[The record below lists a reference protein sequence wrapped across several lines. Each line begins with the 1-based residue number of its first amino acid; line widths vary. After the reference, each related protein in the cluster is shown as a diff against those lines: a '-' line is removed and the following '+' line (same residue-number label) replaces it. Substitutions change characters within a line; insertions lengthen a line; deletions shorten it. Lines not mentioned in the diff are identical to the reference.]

1 MKSNKNI
8 VLVGMM
14 GSGKSSIGKL
24 LSRKTGLDF
33 IDIDA
38 LIEKKENKSITEIF
52 KVNGEK
58 YFRDLGEK
66 ISIKKLKEYNSV
78 ISLGGGAFLNAKIRK
93 KSSLN
98 SITVWLNWKTS
109 TLIDRIKD
117 SKKRPVV
124 TNLKANEIKD
134 LIEERSKIYNLSD
147 YKVNC
152 DKLSKSEI
160 VDKIK
165 DFYENT

>member
-1 MKSNKNI
+1 MKSEKNI

-24 LSRKTGLDF
+24 LSKKIGLDF

-52 KVNGEK
+52 KLNGEK
-58 YFRDLGEK
+58 YFRDLEEK
-66 ISIKKLKEYNSV
+66 ISIKKLKEYNNV
-78 ISLGGGAFLNAKIRK
+78 ISLGGGSFLNAKIRK
-93 KSSLN
+93 QSSLN

-124 TNLKANEIKD
+124 TNLKANEIKG
-134 LIEERSKIYNLSD
+134 LIEERSKVYNSSD

>member
-1 MKSNKNI
+1 MKPEKNI

-24 LSRKTGLDF
+24 LSKKTGLDF

-52 KVNGEK
+52 KLNGEK
-58 YFRDLGEK
+58 YFRDLEEK
-66 ISIKKLKEYNSV
+66 ISIKKLKEYNNV
-78 ISLGGGAFLNAKIRK
+78 ISLGGGSFLNAKIRK
-93 KSSLN
+93 QSSLN

-109 TLIDRIKD
+109 TLINRIKD

-124 TNLKANEIKD
+124 TNLKVNEIKD
-134 LIEERSKIYNLSD
+134 LIEERSKIYNSSD

-165 DFYENT
+165 YFYENT

>member
-1 MKSNKNI
+1 MKPEKNI

-24 LSRKTGLDF
+24 LSKKIGLDF

-52 KVNGEK
+52 KLNGEK
-58 YFRDLGEK
+58 YFRDLEEK
-66 ISIKKLKEYNSV
+66 ISIKKLKEYNNV

-93 KSSLN
+93 QSSLN
-98 SITVWLNWKTS
+98 SITIWLYWKTS
-109 TLIDRIKD
+109 TLIDRIKNN
-117 SKKRPVV
+117 KKRPVV
-124 TNLKANEIKD
+124 TNLKANEIKG
-134 LIEERSKIYNLSD
+134 LIEERSKVYNSSD

>member
-1 MKSNKNI
+1 M
-8 VLVGMM
+8 
-14 GSGKSSIGKL
+14 
-24 LSRKTGLDF
+24 
-33 IDIDA
+33 
-38 LIEKKENKSITEIF
+38 
-52 KVNGEK
+52 
-58 YFRDLGEK
+58 
-66 ISIKKLKEYNSV
+66 
-78 ISLGGGAFLNAKIRK
+78 
-93 KSSLN
+93 
-98 SITVWLNWKTS
+98 NWKTS

-124 TNLKANEIKD
+124 TNLKANEIKVI
-134 LIEERSKIYNLSD
+134 IEERSKVYNSSD

>member
-58 YFRDLGEK
+58 YFRDLEEK
-66 ISIKKLKEYNSV
+66 ISIKKLKEYNNV

-117 SKKRPVV
+117 SKKRPVI

>member
-1 MKSNKNI
+1 MKSEKNI

-24 LSRKTGLDF
+24 LSKKTGLDF

-38 LIEKKENKSITEIF
+38 LIENKENKSITEIF
-52 KVNGEK
+52 KLNGEK
-58 YFRDLGEK
+58 YFRDLEEK
-66 ISIKKLKEYNSV
+66 ISIKKLKEYNNV

-93 KSSLN
+93 QSSLN

-124 TNLKANEIKD
+124 TNLKANEIKG
-134 LIEERSKIYNLSD
+134 LIEERSKVYNSSD

>member
-58 YFRDLGEK
+58 YFRDLEEK
-66 ISIKKLKEYNSV
+66 ISIKKLQEYNNV

-124 TNLKANEIKD
+124 TKLKISEIKS
-134 LIEERSKIYNLSD
+134 LIEERAKIYNSSD
-147 YKVNC
+147 FKINC
-152 DKLSKSEI
+152 DKLNKSEI
-160 VDKIK
+160 VDTIISL
-165 DFYENT
+165 YENK

>member
-1 MKSNKNI
+1 MKLEKNI

-24 LSRKTGLDF
+24 LSKKTGLDF

-38 LIEKKENKSITEIF
+38 LIENKENKSITEIF
-52 KVNGEK
+52 KLNGEK
-58 YFRDLGEK
+58 YFRDLEEK

-93 KSSLN
+93 QSSLN

-124 TNLKANEIKD
+124 RNLKANEIKD
-134 LIEERSKIYNLSD
+134 LIEERSKIYNSSD
-147 YKVNC
+147 YKINC
-152 DKLSKSEI
+152 DRLSKSEI
-160 VDKIK
+160 VNKIK
-165 DFYENT
+165 EFYENT

>member
-1 MKSNKNI
+1 MKS
-8 VLVGMM
+8 
-14 GSGKSSIGKL
+14 
-24 LSRKTGLDF
+24 
-33 IDIDA
+33 
-38 LIEKKENKSITEIF
+38 ENK
-52 KVNGEK
+52 
-58 YFRDLGEK
+58 
-66 ISIKKLKEYNSV
+66 V
-78 ISLGGGAFLNAKIRK
+78 ISLGGGGYINQKIRK
-93 KSSLN
+93 QTQLG

-109 TLIDRIKD
+109 TLIDRIKN

-124 TNLKANEIKD
+124 TNLKVNEIKG
-134 LIEERSKIYNLSD
+134 LIEERSKVYNSAD

>member
-58 YFRDLGEK
+58 YFRDLEEK
-66 ISIKKLKEYNSV
+66 ISIKKLQEYNNV

-124 TNLKANEIKD
+124 TNLKTNEIKD
-134 LIEERSKIYNLSD
+134 LIEERSKIYNSSD

-160 VDKIK
+160 INKIK
-165 DFYENT
+165 NFYENT

>member
-24 LSRKTGLDF
+24 LSKKTGLDF

-58 YFRDLGEK
+58 YFRDLEEK
-66 ISIKKLKEYNSV
+66 ISIKKLQEYNNV

>member
-58 YFRDLGEK
+58 YFRDLEEK
-66 ISIKKLKEYNSV
+66 ISIKKLQEYNNV

-124 TNLKANEIKD
+124 TNLKTNEIKD
-134 LIEERSKIYNLSD
+134 LIEERSKIYNSSD

-160 VDKIK
+160 VNKIK
-165 DFYENT
+165 NFYENT

>member
-58 YFRDLGEK
+58 YFRDLEEK
-66 ISIKKLKEYNSV
+66 ISIKKLQEYNNV

-124 TNLKANEIKD
+124 TNLKTNEIKD
-134 LIEERSKIYNLSD
+134 LIEERSKIYNSSD

>member
-58 YFRDLGEK
+58 YFRDLEEK

-117 SKKRPVV
+117 SKKRPVI

-160 VDKIK
+160 INKIK
-165 DFYENT
+165 NFYENT

>member
-24 LSRKTGLDF
+24 LSKKTGLDF

-52 KVNGEK
+52 KLNGEK
-58 YFRDLGEK
+58 YFRDLEEK
-66 ISIKKLKEYNSV
+66 ISIKKLKEYNNV

-134 LIEERSKIYNLSD
+134 LIEERSKIYNSSD

>member
-58 YFRDLGEK
+58 YFRDLEEK
-66 ISIKKLKEYNSV
+66 ISIKKLQEYNNV

-98 SITVWLNWKTS
+98 SITVWLNWKIS
-109 TLIDRIKD
+109 TLVDRIKD

-124 TNLKANEIKD
+124 TNLKTKEIKD
-134 LIEERSKIYNLSD
+134 LIEERSKIYNSSD

-160 VDKIK
+160 INKIK
-165 DFYENT
+165 NFYENT

>member
-1 MKSNKNI
+1 MKSEKNI

-24 LSRKTGLDF
+24 LSKKTGLDF

-38 LIEKKENKSITEIF
+38 LIEKKENKSIAEIF
-52 KVNGEK
+52 NLNGEK
-58 YFRDLGEK
+58 YFRDLEEK
-66 ISIKKLKEYNSV
+66 ISIKKLKEYNNV
-78 ISLGGGAFLNAKIRK
+78 ISLGGGAFLNSKIRK
-93 KSSLN
+93 QSSLN

-117 SKKRPVV
+117 SKKRPLV
-124 TNLKANEIKD
+124 TNLKANEIKG
-134 LIEERSKIYNLSD
+134 LIEERSKVYNLSD

>member
-58 YFRDLGEK
+58 YFRDLEEK
-66 ISIKKLKEYNSV
+66 ISIKKLKEYNNV
-78 ISLGGGAFLNAKIRK
+78 ISLGGGSFLNAKIRK
-93 KSSLN
+93 QSSLN

-109 TLIDRIKD
+109 TLINRIKD

-124 TNLKANEIKD
+124 TNLKVNEIKD
-134 LIEERSKIYNLSD
+134 LIEERSKIYNSSD

-165 DFYENT
+165 YFYENA

>member
-58 YFRDLGEK
+58 YFRDLEEK
-66 ISIKKLKEYNSV
+66 ISIKKLQEYNNV

-134 LIEERSKIYNLSD
+134 LIEERSKIYNSSD

>member
-1 MKSNKNI
+1 MKSEKNI

-24 LSRKTGLDF
+24 LSKKTGLNF
-33 IDIDA
+33 IDIDV

-52 KVNGEK
+52 KLNGEK
-58 YFRDLGEK
+58 YFRDLEEK

-93 KSSLN
+93 QSSLN
-98 SITVWLNWKTS
+98 SITIWLYWKTS
-109 TLIDRIKD
+109 TLIDRIKNN
-117 SKKRPVV
+117 KKRPVV
-124 TNLKANEIKD
+124 TNLKANEIKG
-134 LIEERSKIYNLSD
+134 LIEERSKVYNSSD

>member
-1 MKSNKNI
+1 MKSEKNI

-24 LSRKTGLDF
+24 LSKKTGLNF
-33 IDIDA
+33 IDIDV

-52 KVNGEK
+52 KLNGEK
-58 YFRDLGEK
+58 YFRDLEEK
-66 ISIKKLKEYNSV
+66 ISIKKLKEYNNV
-78 ISLGGGAFLNAKIRK
+78 ISLGGGSFLNAKIRK
-93 KSSLN
+93 QSSLN

-109 TLIDRIKD
+109 TLINRIKD

-124 TNLKANEIKD
+124 TNLKVNEIKD
-134 LIEERSKIYNLSD
+134 LIEERSKIYNSSD

-165 DFYENT
+165 YFYENT

>member
-1 MKSNKNI
+1 MKSEKNI

-24 LSRKTGLDF
+24 LSKKTGLDF

-52 KVNGEK
+52 NLNGEK
-58 YFRDLGEK
+58 YFRDLEEK
-66 ISIKKLKEYNSV
+66 ISIKKLKEYNKV
-78 ISLGGGAFLNAKIRK
+78 ISLGGGAFLNSKIRK
-93 KSSLN
+93 QSSLN

-124 TNLKANEIKD
+124 TNLKANEIKG
-134 LIEERSKIYNLSD
+134 LIEERSKVYNSSD

>member
-1 MKSNKNI
+1 MKSKKNI

-14 GSGKSSIGKL
+14 GSGKSSIGKI
-24 LSRKTGLDF
+24 LSKNTDLDF

-38 LIEKKENKSITEIF
+38 LIEKKENKTITEIF
-52 KVNGEK
+52 RVNGEK
-58 YFRDLGEK
+58 YFRDIEEK
-66 ISIKKLKEYNSV
+66 ISIKILKEYNNV

-93 KSSLN
+93 QSSLN

-134 LIEERSKIYNLSD
+134 LIEERSKIYNSSD
-147 YKVNC
+147 YKINC
-152 DKLSKSEI
+152 DRLSKIEI
-160 VDKIK
+160 VNKIK
-165 DFYENT
+165 EFYENS

>member
-58 YFRDLGEK
+58 YFRDLEEK
-66 ISIKKLKEYNSV
+66 ISIKKLQEYNNV

>member
-1 MKSNKNI
+1 MKLEKNI

-24 LSRKTGLDF
+24 LSKKTGLDF

-38 LIEKKENKSITEIF
+38 LIENKENKSITEIF
-52 KVNGEK
+52 KLNGEK
-58 YFRDLGEK
+58 YFRDLEEK

-93 KSSLN
+93 QSSLN

-124 TNLKANEIKD
+124 TNLKANEIKG
-134 LIEERSKIYNLSD
+134 LIEERSKVYNSSD

>member
-1 MKSNKNI
+1 MKSEKNI

-24 LSRKTGLDF
+24 LSKKTGLDF

-52 KVNGEK
+52 KLNGEK
-58 YFRDLGEK
+58 YFRDLEEK
-66 ISIKKLKEYNSV
+66 ISIKKLKEYNNV
-78 ISLGGGAFLNAKIRK
+78 ISLGGGSFLNAKIRK
-93 KSSLN
+93 QSSLN

-109 TLIDRIKD
+109 TLINRIKD

-124 TNLKANEIKD
+124 TNLKVNEIKD
-134 LIEERSKIYNLSD
+134 LIEERSKIYNSSD

-165 DFYENT
+165 YFYENT

>member
-58 YFRDLGEK
+58 YFRDLEEK
-66 ISIKKLKEYNSV
+66 ISIKKLQEYNNV

-134 LIEERSKIYNLSD
+134 LIEERSKIYNSSD

-160 VDKIK
+160 VNKIK
-165 DFYENT
+165 NFYENT

>member
-1 MKSNKNI
+1 MKSEKNI

-24 LSRKTGLDF
+24 LSKKTGLEF
-33 IDIDA
+33 IDIDV

-52 KVNGEK
+52 KLNGEK
-58 YFRDLGEK
+58 YFRDLEEK
-66 ISIKKLKEYNSV
+66 ISIKKLKEYNNV
-78 ISLGGGAFLNAKIRK
+78 ISLGGGSFLNAKIRK
-93 KSSLN
+93 QSSLN

-109 TLIDRIKD
+109 TLINRIKD

-124 TNLKANEIKD
+124 TNLKVNEIKD
-134 LIEERSKIYNLSD
+134 LIEERSKIYNSSD

-165 DFYENT
+165 YFYENT